1 MSKNNNF
8 VKFFKNIYQSI
19 NRLLELYLNK
29 LNLNNLL
36 NILRSNKV
44 LVTFVA
50 IIILFLSYLSIPHVY
65 NKFEVRKE
73 LENQLLN
80 KFGLNFNFPTNF
92 KYNFYPRPHFI
103 IENSS
108 ILKKKFNISDVKK
121 LSIFVSLN
129 SLFSLKN
136 ITIKDVILENTN
148 FNLNNKNSDFFLKL
162 LDNDYL
168 KSRFII
174 KDSNVFFRNN
184 EEEIL
189 FVNKIIQMKYYYDI
203 PELKNLATSENQLF
217 NIPYYLTF
225 NKDKKKIFSKINFK
239 FLKLQIE
246 NEIDYYDKKKTGLI
260 NIIYAKNKSMA
271 TYELNKNI
279 FVFNYFDKLN
289 NPTFFYDGKINF
301 NPFFFNINGKTNKL
315 DLSSIFDPNLF
326 VVQLIK
332 TEIFNHESINFDLI
346 IDANQIKQ
354 FQSFVD
360 LNVNS
365 KIQEGLIDFNKTKF
379 SWKNYADFEVMDSL
393 LYVNKN
399 QLLLDGKLYVDIK
412 DNNQIYKYLQIS
424 KNYRPNLEKLEFDF
438 NYNFDQKVINF
449 TSIKIDDEISDKV
462 YGVLNKIILKK
473 DELQNK
479 IYFKNLMKKAIKAYV
494 G

>member
-92 KYNFYPRPHFI
+92 EYNFYPRPHFI

-108 ILKKKFNISDVKK
+108 ILEKKLNISDVKK

-148 FNLNNKNSDFFLKL
+148 FYLNNKNSDFFLKL

-203 PELKNLATSENQLF
+203 PELKNLATSENQL
-217 NIPYYLTF
+217 L
-225 NKDKKKIFSKINFK
+225 IF
-239 FLKLQIE
+239 
-246 NEIDYYDKKKTGLI
+246 LI
-260 NIIYAKNKSMA
+260 
-271 TYELNKNI
+271 
-279 FVFNYFDKLN
+279 F
-289 NPTFFYDGKINF
+289 
-301 NPFFFNINGKTNKL
+301 
-315 DLSSIFDPNLF
+315 
-326 VVQLIK
+326 
-332 TEIFNHESINFDLI
+332 
-346 IDANQIKQ
+346 
-354 FQSFVD
+354 
-360 LNVNS
+360 
-365 KIQEGLIDFNKTKF
+365 
-379 SWKNYADFEVMDSL
+379 
-393 LYVNKN
+393 
-399 QLLLDGKLYVDIK
+399 
-412 DNNQIYKYLQIS
+412 
-424 KNYRPNLEKLEFDF
+424 
-438 NYNFDQKVINF
+438 
-449 TSIKIDDEISDKV
+449 
-462 YGVLNKIILKK
+462 
-473 DELQNK
+473 
-479 IYFKNLMKKAIKAYV
+479 
-494 G
+494 